1 MSGWRGRA
9 IVVAAAIALAA
20 AAPVSAQFPGG
31 GGTQGGRAGKGGTRG
46 PGGDER
52 EPSQAAVLA
61 GLAEQARYQLRE
73 FEEDLKLAPAQR
85 GVWGAYAEKVQR
97 LADDV
102 FRTRNAVRFPGGT
115 APEQLDY
122 VVETLRNRL
131 TAVEDI
137 ADAGKALYA
146 VLTPEQKAVADGRL
160 ARISLPLL
168 VPAQA
173 ISDGGARGTRP
184 PGEAPPGSGRGR

>member
-1 MSGWRGRA
+1 MSTGRWTA
-9 IVVAAAIALAA
+9 ITVAGVIVLLAA
-20 AAPVSAQFPGG
+20 AQVSAQFPGG
-31 GGTQGGRAGKGGTRG
+31 GGTQGGRAGKGGARG

-85 GVWGAYAEKVQR
+85 AAWVAYSDKVQR

-115 APEQLDY
+115 APEQLEY
-122 VVETLRNRL
+122 VAETLRNRL

-146 VLTPEQKAVADGRL
+146 VLTPEQKSIADGRL
-160 ARISLPLL
+160 ARISIPLL

-173 ISDGGARGTRP
+173 ISDGGARGMRP
-184 PGEAPPGSGRGR
+184 PGEAPPGSGRGK